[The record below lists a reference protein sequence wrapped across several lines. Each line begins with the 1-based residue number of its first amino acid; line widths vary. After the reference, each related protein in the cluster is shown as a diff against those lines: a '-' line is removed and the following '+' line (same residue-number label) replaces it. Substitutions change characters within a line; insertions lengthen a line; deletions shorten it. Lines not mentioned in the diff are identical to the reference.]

1 MSDVREAAV
10 RAVIV
15 DDEPL
20 ARELL
25 QGMLDAFPEVHVVGQ
40 AGDGA
45 AAVEVVRREAPD
57 LLFLD
62 VQMPERDGFDVLREL
77 GEDVPPAIIFVTA
90 YDRYALR
97 AFDVSALDYLLKP
110 FDEERL
116 ERSVRRAVAELR
128 AGRPAFAEGQV
139 MDLLARLERLERL
152 ENKERFPE
160 RLVISQGERTFLQ
173 PVRDIVWI
181 EADGKYMN
189 VHVGEKKYTM
199 RSTMLQLEEQLDPDV
214 FLRISRGAIINVDR
228 IREVQ
233 PWFNGEYVAVMSNG
247 AQVTT
252 TRSYRPALAKVIG
265 KG

>member
-1 MSDVREAAV
+1 MNDQV

-20 ARELL
+20 ARDLL
-25 QGMLDAFPEVHVVGQ
+25 RGMLESVVEVRVVGE

-45 AAVEVVRREAPD
+45 AAVELVRGERPE

-77 GEDVPPAIIFVTA
+77 GEDAPPAVIFVTA

-97 AFDVSALDYLLKP
+97 AFEVSAMDYLLKP

-116 ERSVRRAVAELR
+116 ERSVSRAVAELR
-128 AGRPAFAEGQV
+128 GAASGKGEDRVGE
-139 MDLLARLERLERL
+139 LLRRLELLERR
-152 ENKERFPE
+152 ERYSG
-160 RLVISQGERTFLQ
+160 RLAITQGERTFLQ
-173 PVRDIVWI
+173 PVRDIDWI
-181 EADGKYMN
+181 EADGKFMN
-189 VHVGEKKYTM
+189 IHVGEKKYTM
-199 RSTMLQLEEQLDPDV
+199 RATLLGLQEQLDPEV
-214 FLRISRGAIINVDR
+214 FLRVSRGAILNVNR

-233 PWFNGEYVAVMSNG
+233 PWFNGEYVAVMHSG

-252 TRSYRPALAKVIG
+252 TRSYRAALARVIG
-265 KG
+265 KE